1 VDLEPNKDGDN
12 TMQVTCA
19 DGSTIDVT
27 IDLVAPR
34 KLVEILQRRLF
45 HWAQE
50 AAKNLRFPQSVDV
63 AVSRAGQGSQLMV
76 STTQIG
82 WWVLLMS
89 DDVLRKAQ
97 REVDRLST
105 WRFGPQASN
114 NEDSSVAQD
123 CAHGFRNSSGSFA
136 TLGAIRLAS
145 SRVRSLAGIQTLG
158 LQNSPLNCSAKARA
172 INRSEKHQR

>member
-1 VDLEPNKDGDN
+1 MGTGNRVTAVDLEPNKDGDN

-27 IDLVAPR
+27 IDLPAAQ

-45 HWAQE
+45 HWAHE
-50 AAKNLRFPQSVDV
+50 AAKNLRFPQCEVIDV
-63 AVSRAGQGSQLMV
+63 AVSRPGQGSQLMV

-89 DDVLRKAQ
+89 DDVVRKAQ

-105 WRFGPQASN
+105 WRFGPQAK
-114 NEDSSVAQD
+114 Q
-123 CAHGFRNSSGSFA
+123 
-136 TLGAIRLAS
+136 
-145 SRVRSLAGIQTLG
+145 
-158 LQNSPLNCSAKARA
+158 
-172 INRSEKHQR
+172 